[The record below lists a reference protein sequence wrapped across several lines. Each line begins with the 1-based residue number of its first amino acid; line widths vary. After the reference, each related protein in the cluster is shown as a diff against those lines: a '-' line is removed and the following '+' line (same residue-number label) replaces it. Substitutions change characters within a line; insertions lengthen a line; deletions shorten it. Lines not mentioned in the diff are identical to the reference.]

1 MQSSYSEAE
10 TSSVDS
16 TPCDSFQLPQFESS
30 GDYHTPDLPTPLS
43 TPDSIEA
50 SEKRHNPYIT
60 SSVSMR
66 SVSSNVIN
74 ESLSKRPSSL
84 PVFRQNGFKK
94 FYFCMIIHFYC
105 IFIHFRSFCLWT

>member
-10 TSSVDS
+10 TSSLDS
-16 TPCDSFQLPQFESS
+16 TPCDSLQLPQFENSS
-30 GDYHTPDLPTPLS
+30 DYHTPDLPTPS
-43 TPDSIEA
+43 SKPDSVEA

-84 PVFRQNGFKK
+84 PVFRQNGLK
-94 FYFCMIIHFYC
+94 IV
-105 IFIHFRSFCLWT
+105 IFLQNYTFLLYTYIF

>member
-10 TSSVDS
+10 TSSMDS
-16 TPCDSFQLPQFESS
+16 TPCDSLQLPQFESAS
-30 GDYHTPDLPTPLS
+30 DYYTPNLSTPLS
-43 TPDSIEA
+43 TPDSVEQ

-74 ESLSKRPSSL
+74 ESLFKRPSSL
-84 PVFRQNGFKK
+84 PVFKQNG
-94 FYFCMIIHFYC
+94 
-105 IFIHFRSFCLWT
+105 

>member
-43 TPDSIEA
+43 TPDSVEV

-84 PVFRQNGFKK
+84 PVFRQNGLKK
-94 FYFCMIIHFYC
+94 VLLLHYYTFLLYIYKF
-105 IFIHFRSFCLWT
+105 